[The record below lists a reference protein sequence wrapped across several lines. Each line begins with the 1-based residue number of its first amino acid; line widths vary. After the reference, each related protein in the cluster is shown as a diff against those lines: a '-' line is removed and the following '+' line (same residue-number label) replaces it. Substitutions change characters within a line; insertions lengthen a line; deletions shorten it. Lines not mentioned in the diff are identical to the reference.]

1 MAGKSKTMNSSQ
13 ALAAISTVG
22 YLGFVIIP
30 PIVGFIAQAANLQI
44 AFFVVAAFAA
54 MMIWMVRKIEDEPAV
69 S

>member
-1 MAGKSKTMNSSQ
+1 
-13 ALAAISTVG
+13 VG

-30 PIVGFIAQAANLQI
+30 PIVGFIAQIANLQI